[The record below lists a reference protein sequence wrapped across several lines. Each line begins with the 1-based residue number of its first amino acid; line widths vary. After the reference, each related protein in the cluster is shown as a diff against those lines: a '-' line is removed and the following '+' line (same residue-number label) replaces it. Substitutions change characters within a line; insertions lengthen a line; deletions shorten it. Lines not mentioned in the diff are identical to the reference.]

1 MKRLSQAMSPAAL
14 VISILALVLS
24 TGFGSAYAAVK
35 ISTKQIK
42 NGAVTAPK
50 LAPKAVT
57 APKIAPNAVGS
68 AAIANGSVGL
78 GDLAGGV
85 KAGLVAP
92 LVWTPISL
100 NTGWATGNSV
110 YSTNVASWAKDQLG
124 IVHLQGGLS
133 NPTHTTTVV
142 GTLPAGARPGRTIYA
157 IGWGYATQS
166 PSFVVITA
174 SGQIAVSPQSSASV
188 PNNAMDFTSLESITF
203 TAATN

>member
-57 APKIAPNAVGS
+57 ARKIAPNAVGS

-85 KAGLVAP
+85 RSRLVSP
-92 LVWTPISL
+92 LVWTPIALS
-100 NTGWATGNSV
+100 TGWVTGSAA
-110 YSTNVASWAKDQLG
+110 YTTNVASWAKDQYG
-124 IVHLQGGLS
+124 IVHLQGGLVNS
-133 NPTHTTTVV
+133 SHSSSLV
-142 GTLPAGARPGRTIYA
+142 GTLPEGARPANSVFTV
-157 IGWGYATQS
+157 GWGYEAYQ
-166 PSFVVITA
+166 PSFVRILADGTIRVYPE
-174 SGQIAVSPQSSASV
+174 GSSL
-188 PNNAMDFTSLESITF
+188 PNNAMDFTSLESISF
-203 TAATN
+203 AAATD